1 MALKHGK
8 PNPLNLLDLRRVRF
22 PARHFHYTVL
32 DKYTQKRQVQI
43 NDWIQ
48 KNLNGR
54 YYIGQSLDLDN
65 TNTISYFFK
74 IGFEDQKELSFFLLS
89 CSDLV

>member
-32 DKYTQKRQVQI
+32 DRFNPNRNI
-43 NDWIQ
+43 NLDDWIYQ
-48 KNLNGR
+48 NLNGR
-54 YYIGQSLDLDN
+54 YYIGQTVLLDS
-65 TNTISYFFK
+65 TNTITYGIK
-74 IGFEDQKELSFFLLS
+74 IGFEEQKELSFFLLS
-89 CSDLV
+89 CSNL

>member
-32 DKYTQKRQVQI
+32 NKFNPNRSMSMD
-43 NDWIQ
+43 DWIYQ
-48 KNLNGR
+48 NLNGR
-54 YYIGQSLDLDN
+54 YYVGQTVILDD
-65 TNTISYFFK
+65 TNTIAYVTK
-74 IGFEDQKELSFFLLS
+74 IGFEEEKELSFFLLAYPN
-89 CSDLV
+89 L